1 MGRSSIDQTNFLGG
15 EWSKAAQGRADLP
28 NYKTAMDVCKNSIPI
43 EEGALP
49 RRPGTAFIA
58 FTEGGG
64 YARLQPFVNSN
75 DLPLAVEFTNGK
87 IRFLNGNFF
96 LMDND
101 SATPIHITAN
111 DSSGNYTVN
120 SITSPYTLA
129 DNDEVALWFPTGTS
143 AAVMAG
149 LQNQILTI
157 EDVDDV
163 THLNLKDALGVS
175 ISNNSP
181 ALVGAAVRRITR
193 LTGTIYTTQAQIDGV
208 RIIQAED
215 AGVCVN
221 GLQRPQLL
229 EECPTFSISDV
240 PFVDGPY
247 NRTAQTMAATASAA
261 SGAITLTAASA
272 AFATTDTSG
281 SGGSGTFNRHIR
293 LFTQPAAWNSATGYT
308 YGQTV
313 TDTAGSWW
321 TSVYS
326 GTNTN
331 HIPGTA
337 PPVIS
342 GISTVMWSPSST
354 AGQWAWGKI
363 TAYTS
368 TTVVTVTLTTNLS
381 SVNSLVVAA
390 GDWYLGKYSD
400 TTAYP
405 SCGTYHEGRLWL
417 AGAVAN
423 EFDGSNSNLPYT
435 FSPTDAFGVVAD
447 NHSISYALN
456 SKQTNQI
463 YWMLAEQQGI
473 VSGTR
478 GGEWLIQASALGDPL
493 TPTSVQAHQVTGYG
507 SANIEPRRAGMAIA
521 FVHRYR
527 QRVLEYLADA
537 FSGRFSGR
545 HLNDYA
551 KHLTTSGI
559 AEIAYQEELTPIIWH
574 RMTDGSLKG
583 VTYRRVSRFV
593 TEPPVFNGWHRH
605 EIGSATNSTFI
616 YSICVTPQPDGLGDR
631 LYLVTKAPGNSNYWL
646 EFLTPIFMETDT
658 LS

>member
-28 NYKTAMDVCKNSIPI
+28 NYKTAMDVCRNHIPI

-58 FTEGGG
+58 PAEGGG

-75 DLPLAVEFTNGK
+75 ALPLAVEFTNGK
-87 IRFLNGNFF
+87 IRFVHGNFF

-111 DSSGNYTVN
+111 DSAGNFTVN

-129 DNDEVALWFPTGTS
+129 VGNELSLWFASGAG
-143 AAVMAG
+143 AAVMG
-149 LQNQILTI
+149 GYQNQILT
-157 EDVDDV
+157 VASVADV
-163 THLNLKDALGVS
+163 THLVLTDANGNPVTPA
-175 ISNNSP
+175 SP
-181 ALVGAAVRRITR
+181 VFVGAAVRRITR
-193 LTGTIYTTQAQIDGV
+193 LTNSIYTTQAQIDGV

-221 GLQRPQLL
+221 GLQKPQLL
-229 EECPTFSISDV
+229 EECPTFAISDV
-240 PFVDGPY
+240 AFVDGPY
-247 NRTAQTMAATASAA
+247 NRTAQTMSATVSAY
-261 SGAITLTAASA
+261 SGAITLTAGSA

-281 SGGSGTFNRHIR
+281 SGGSGTFNRHVR
-293 LFTQPAAWNSATGYT
+293 LFTQPAAWNSGTGYT

-313 TDTAGSWW
+313 TDTAGNWW

-342 GISTVMWSPSST
+342 GISTVMWSPSAT
-354 AGQWAWGKI
+354 AGQWAWGTI

-368 TTVVTVTLTTNLS
+368 TTIVTVTLITGLS
-381 SVNSLVVAA
+381 TLNGMTIAA

-405 SCGTYHEGRLWL
+405 ACGTYHEGRLWL
-417 AGAVAN
+417 SGAVAN
-423 EFDGSNSNLPYT
+423 EFDSSNSNLPYT

-473 VSGTR
+473 VCGTR

-493 TPTSVQAHQVTGYG
+493 TPTSVQAHQVTSYG
-507 SANIEPRRAGMAIA
+507 SANVEPRRAGMAIA
-521 FVHRYR
+521 FVHRYQ
-527 QRVLEYLADA
+527 QRILEYLADA

-551 KHLTTSGI
+551 KHLATSGV
-559 AEIAYQEELTPIIWH
+559 AEIAYQEELTPIIWC
-574 RMTDGSLKG
+574 RMTDGSLTG

-593 TEPPVFNGWHRH
+593 TEPPVFAGWHRH
-605 EIGSATNSTFI
+605 DSGTSFSVT
-616 YSICVTPQPDGLGDR
+616 SICAIPQPDGLGDR
-631 LYLVTKAPGNSNYWL
+631 LYLITKRPGQDYWI
-646 EFLTPIFMETDT
+646 EMLTPIFMETDT
-658 LS
+658 L